1 LPEVLND
8 NYSHL
13 TSGNK
18 MIQQHTVQN
27 ILNLWETSTLEADA
41 SYHRQELKLAS
52 KQFCKTVDIV
62 EPWLDREH
70 KERQRIM
77 RFFVL
82 SCHNAAHVLSKQG
95 KHKEAEYYYSHAHFR
110 LLSLI
115 GRYEKS
121 NRLLDG
127 VLIELKC
134 TFTQLRCY
142 LVRKDKCE
150 LAEDVRSESVRVLR
164 QRYSDYV
171 EDVFKA

>member
-1 LPEVLND
+1 
-8 NYSHL
+8 
-13 TSGNK
+13 
-18 MIQQHTVQN
+18 MIQQRRVQD
-27 ILNLWETSTLEADA
+27 ILNQWETSTLEADA

-115 GRYEKS
+115 GSYEKP

-127 VLIELKC
+127 ILIELKC
-134 TFTQLRCY
+134 TFTQLKCY
-142 LVRKDKCE
+142 LIRKDKCA
-150 LAEDVRSESVRVLR
+150 LADDVRSESVRIIR
-164 QRYSDYV
+164 QRYSEYV